1 MDIYSSWHTKLLASP
16 ASWVR
21 KSSLYIQIRMPDYY
35 HYYYSVV
42 VVVAVVVLTAMM
54 ELTTKSAVEMIMPM
68 ETDVDGSVGQLAT
81 MNANDAY

>member
-1 MDIYSSWHTKLLASP
+1 
-16 ASWVR
+16 
-21 KSSLYIQIRMPDYY
+21 MPDYY
-35 HYYYSVV
+35 YYYSVV
-42 VVVAVVVLTAMM
+42 AVVVVVLTAMM